1 MPTRRTFLHATALAA
16 VIRAAPARAAPAAP
30 LAIVGI
36 LEGSATLIRQT
47 RRHAVVEGL
56 ALQPQDII
64 ETAEGGFVQLE
75 LADGLLL
82 GLGERSRLMLAPPAK
97 LPRTADPGRAPL
109 LYLMAGWLKFSRIG
123 PAPAA
128 QGACLAPRLALDC
141 REATGVLQVGAE
153 TSAVFVE
160 SGALR
165 LLDRGAAGAADRGD
179 RGDRGD
185 RRAVAAL
192 DLGANEFVVLRPGA
206 TPERA
211 ARPSGAFL
219 AGMPRPFRDPLP
231 ARAARFAGRE
241 IVSKPL
247 AEVGYD
253 EVAAWLQAE
262 PALRVPLLPRWR
274 SRAGDRG
281 FRAAVQAHLAAHPE
295 WEPVVYPERFIK
307 KLQPVGPASAP
318 AAEPVSAR

>member
-1 MPTRRTFLHATALAA
+1 MPTRRTFLQASALAA
-16 VIRAAPARAAPAAP
+16 VALAAPARAAPAAP

-36 LEGSATLIRQT
+36 LEGGATLIRQT

-56 ALQPQDII
+56 ALQPQDIL
-64 ETAEGGFVQLE
+64 ETAEAGFVQLE

-82 GLGERSRLMLAPPAK
+82 GLGEHSRLMLAPPAK

-165 LLDRGAAGAADRGD
+165 LLDRGAPGAADRA
-179 RGDRGD
+179 D

-192 DLGANEFVVLRPGA
+192 DLGTNEFVLLRPGA

-211 ARPSGAFL
+211 ARPSGVFL

-262 PALRVPLLPRWR
+262 PALRLPLLPRWR
-274 SRAGDRG
+274 ARAGDRA

-295 WEPVVYPERFIK
+295 WEPVVYPERFVK